1 MPQET
6 ISKVKNFYM
15 LKFPTLKIY
24 DEEQV
29 LNDLPLGLQRLV
41 RLELFK
47 DVVESSDFF
56 FGVDEQ
62 VYQQVCMCLVPTY
75 KTELMEI
82 TIAGDIPDALYIVRF
97 GVVSVT
103 MHGAEVFEA
112 HTGNVIGELAL
123 LGLSPDGRRQRTCI
137 AKTMCELCKLNKDDF
152 GYLLNIEAFRRPF
165 RIMVQAH
172 LANLEA
178 VLAHDLPLEPHIMAH
193 VDWTKLRKQIESARR
208 REFKA
213 GRSVDAMTV
222 SIQRAISQ
230 HSSTS
235 SELLIT
241 NVQLFFQSIRLEKG
255 CDLGPSNRIVF
266 AVAWPGH
273 HAHNDPS
280 KLLGL
285 ACRDFSD
292 AVRLSGSEDGNS
304 ERDNGKVRLEVMAG
318 VVLPV
323 AHSNHAWDTMP
334 PVRIVIYSVDD
345 VGSWCPPEGH
355 IPRLDNPDTDLHS
368 SSFES
373 ISLES
378 QAGLKYFAACHVRLQ
393 SIIEARQKHYSDPYA
408 AERQRTQKTNVSC
421 TFRSMT
427 LTKQM
432 SMKQTQRTAKII
444 GSMAS
449 YFRKPQGGVLEFAVS
464 TFKNK
469 MFTEDAIIGTA
480 VTVNRQVAPNSRWRT
495 LLSLIR
501 RMAPSPWFLERQR
514 KMLNNMRRSVHTVFV
529 KAELDALIG
538 EDMDAPCKRI
548 DLERVNKSMNF
559 TRKKLQDLT
568 DSVSDL
574 TKKTDAILN
583 CLGQNLGAPIK
594 MPAAT
599 SHETPGL
606 WTELKRPEV
615 IRAHDFIPNRSL
627 WDDSSFLDGGP
638 DDPASGPNG
647 VCLLKDANSLGPG
660 HSAEDSPSYS
670 VEAGRTKP
678 PMVEVSNST
687 TAISYVPEPAAAQIG
702 PGTHVV
708 HLSPPHSHST
718 CSHVPSNSFRC
729 DIYILWNTVRDGSA
743 MCESRCACVRARGVC
758 VHV

>member
-15 LKFPTLKIY
+15 LKFPTSKIY
-24 DEEQV
+24 DEEKV
-29 LNDLPLGLQRLV
+29 LTDLPLGLQRLV

-56 FGVDEQ
+56 FGVDQQ

-75 KTELMEI
+75 KTESMEI
-82 TIAGDIPDALYIVRF
+82 TVAGDIPDALYIVRF

-103 MHGAEVFEA
+103 MHGAELFEA
-112 HTGNVIGELAL
+112 HTGNAIGELAL

-152 GYLLNIEAFRRPF
+152 GCLLNIQAFRRPF

-178 VLAHDLPLEPHIMAH
+178 LLAHDLPLEPQMIAH
-193 VDWTKLRKQIESARR
+193 VNWTKIRKQIESARR
-208 REFKA
+208 REFKSE
-213 GRSVDAMTV
+213 RSVDAMTV

-241 NVQLFFQSIRLEKG
+241 NVQLFFKSIRLEKG
-255 CDLGPSNRIVF
+255 CDLGPSDRIVF
-266 AVAWPGH
+266 AVSWPGH

-280 KLLGL
+280 KVLGL

-292 AVRLSGSEDGNS
+292 AVRLSRSEDGNG
-304 ERDNGKVRLEVMAG
+304 ERDNGKVRLEVMVG
-318 VVLPV
+318 VVLPL
-323 AHSNHAWDTMP
+323 AHGNHAWDTTP
-334 PVRIVIYSVDD
+334 PVKIVIYRVDDD

-355 IPRLDNPDTDLHS
+355 IPRLDKLDKIDNPDTDLHS
-368 SSFES
+368 ASFES

-378 QAGLKYFAACHVRLQ
+378 QAGLKYVASCHVRIQ
-393 SIIEARQKHYSDPYA
+393 SIIKARQKHYSDPYA
-408 AERQRTQKTNVSC
+408 DERQRTQEANVSC

-427 LTKQM
+427 AKKQM
-432 SMKQTQRTAKII
+432 SMKQTQQATKII
-444 GSMAS
+444 GSMATYS
-449 YFRKPQGGVLEFAVS
+449 RKPQGGVLALAVS

-469 MFTEDAIIGTA
+469 VFTEDAIIETA
-480 VTVNRQVAPNSRWRT
+480 VTVNRQVAQNSRWRG

-501 RMAPSPWFLERQR
+501 RMAPSPWFLGRQR
-514 KMLNNMRRSVHTVFV
+514 QIVNNMRRSVHTVFV

-538 EDMDAPCKRI
+538 ASSSAEMIDMDAPCKRI
-548 DLERVNKSMNF
+548 DLERVNKSINF
-559 TRKKLQDLT
+559 TRKKMQELT
-568 DSVSDL
+568 DAVSDL

-583 CLGQNLGAPIK
+583 FLGQNSGAPIK
-594 MPAAT
+594 MSAPT
-599 SHETPGL
+599 RYQTTGL

-615 IRAHDFIPNRSL
+615 IRAQDFIPNRSL
-627 WDDSSFLDGGP
+627 WDDSSPLDKGP

-647 VCLLKDANSLGPG
+647 VCLLKNANSLGPG
-660 HSAEDSPSYS
+660 HSAPDSSAQSSPSS
-670 VEAGRTKP
+670 AVKAGGTMP
-678 PMVEVSNST
+678 PVVEVSNST
-687 TAISYVPEPAAAQIG
+687 TAIAIPYVPESAAVQIG
-702 PGTHVV
+702 AGAHVV
-708 HLSPPHSHST
+708 PLSPPLSHST
-718 CSHVPSNSFRC
+718 SRRAPSNSFR
-729 DIYILWNTVRDGSA
+729 
-743 MCESRCACVRARGVC
+743 
-758 VHV
+758 